1 VNIAADVGQ
10 KGTYDAQ
17 KLGVVRTYVRSVSRR
32 LKFRMVYLSI
42 PLYMRPPLLQN
53 EVEETAMAMSL
64 LCMKLMLIQKEAKVM
79 MRRMMKILT
88 IYRDL
93 WNRNPFFTLVSK
105 SQCLIQ
111 NCFWARIPKILTS
124 SMRKQP
130 TRDASQQR
138 VHLWPTHLS

>member
-42 PLYMRPPLLQN
+42 PLCMRPPLLQN
-53 EVEETAMAMSL
+53 KVEETAMATSL
-64 LCMKLMLIQKEAKVM
+64 LCTKLTLIQNEAKVT
-79 MRRMMKILT
+79 MRRMMKIPT

-93 WNRNPFFTLVSK
+93 WNRNPFFTLVLK
-105 SQCLIQ
+105 SQCSIQ
-111 NCFWARIPKILTS
+111 NCFRVRILKIATS
-124 SMRKQP
+124 SVRKQP
-130 TRDASQQR
+130 TRDASQQW
-138 VHLWPTHLS
+138 VCLWLTRLS

>member
-1 VNIAADVGQ
+1 VNITADVGQ

-32 LKFRMVYLSI
+32 SKFRMVYLSI
-42 PLYMRPPLLQN
+42 PLCMRPMLLQN
-53 EVEETAMAMSL
+53 EVEEMAMATGL
-64 LCMKLMLIQKEAKVM
+64 LCMKLMLIQKEAKIM

-93 WNRNPFFTLVSK
+93 WNPNPFFTLVSK
-105 SQCLIQ
+105 SQCSIQ
-111 NCFWARIPKILTS
+111 NCFQAKTPKIVTL

-130 TRDASQQR
+130 TRDASQQW
-138 VHLWPTHLS
+138 VHLWPTRLL